1 MDECGPPALPVEL
14 EREIFHMSARS
25 RPLSI
30 PRFMLVAWRVKQWLE
45 PVLYETIILGNSIRL
60 RLMKGHPVHSW
71 DTLLPLVEQRP
82 SLFRENVRNMLMR
95 HARSFDDEKI
105 ILSRCRSVENLWLN
119 QTDTSPDLISVIE
132 DLPLKHLHCSLE
144 ILFGS
149 PEHIDFTHRLFA
161 GITHLELFDNLINP
175 ELYCDLSTLSHL
187 SHLSFSESNVIFIA
201 PKLLQTCHSLRVLIF
216 YGLARCE
223 ATLGKHAETK
233 ELVKDPRFVA
243 MDCQHEVRDWQM
255 GAHSGFDCWSRAED
269 LIMKR
274 RSGKVDA
281 LQYRIEVDES

>member
-1 MDECGPPALPVEL
+1 MDECGPPTLPVEL
-14 EREIFHMSARS
+14 EREIFCMSARS

-30 PRFMLVAWRVKQWLE
+30 PMFMLVAWRVKQWLE
-45 PVLYETIILGNSIRL
+45 PVLYETMVLGNDVPDTVE
-60 RLMKGHPVHSW
+60 GHPVSSAN
-71 DTLLPLVEQRP
+71 TLLLLLEQR
-82 SLFRENVRNMLMR
+82 SSFFRDNVRNILIWWVR
-95 HARSFDDEKI
+95 NVDDEKT

-132 DLPLKHLHCSLE
+132 DLPLKHLHCSLD

-175 ELYCDLSTLSHL
+175 ELYYDLAALPHL
-187 SHLSFSESNVIFIA
+187 SHLSFSDSNVISIA
-201 PKLLQTCHSLRVLIF
+201 PKLLRTCHSLRVLIF
-216 YGLARCE
+216 FGLASCE
-223 ATLGKHAETK
+223 ATLGKHAETN

-243 MDCQHEVRDWQM
+243 MDCKHEIRDWQL
-255 GAHSGFDCWSRAED
+255 GAYSGVDCWSRAED

-274 RSGKVDA
+274 KSGKVDA